1 MALYSTWDW
10 SRNAWRV
17 YKTSTPVSVGDDPV
31 PPRPTN
37 ISPIGADP
45 DEHVKPL
52 PPNAKFVGFDHLARG
67 EVRRAG
73 GVLGNIGDDAGQGV
87 ITSNGWLMFGAG
99 AIAAVATVW
108 FLRRRW
114 AHA

>member
-17 YKTSTPVSVGDDPV
+17 YRTPTSVSVGDDPI

-37 ISPIGADP
+37 ISPIGASP
-45 DEHVKPL
+45 DDDVKPL
-52 PPNAKFVGFDHLARG
+52 PTNARFVGFDHLARG
-67 EVRRAG
+67 EVRRAPRG
-73 GVLGNIGDDAGQGV
+73 LGDIGDDAGQGV

-99 AIAAVATVW
+99 VAVASLFW
-108 FLRRRW
+108 LWRRSR
-114 AHA
+114 HAG